1 MVVNP
6 KVAKSILSLSKIIES
21 VVDNHSKNSAKDY
34 VAEVTDDSIFTDGN
48 AQIQGALSKIESDYR
63 LEVTEELP
71 EAQKAEVEDYN
82 KTIGTNLE
90 EFVLSSAFRSVI
102 QSRIEEFLQNEDSSS
117 AELYNSLALI
127 LDFELSYAINI
138 SSETKNVFYESWD
151 QVTKLLS
158 SISTPII
165 EGFWGYFEA
174 RLPVIMNKIFEN
186 TTMERIKLLYTFNY
200 LTDRFDIKNDDD
212 KRDSYKKD
220 SFNDTFEARVRF
232 LAANILAFEDNTGL
246 NKYFLRSDRTA
257 PSLVVDDPFLTDMM
271 DIQKLLRDPL
281 SYTKADNH
289 KKLRSLGEKCN
300 KVVNQIIMEEQKFR
314 SEFPLD
320 DESWILP
327 PRPEEEQEYL
337 REKYSKL
344 TYVPETYFTS
354 LFKGKEDKL
363 QAGDKELLDAILS
376 QSNTRMQYLVM
387 IFIAANVI
395 SELLP
400 KIKQNFMTSLHAPL
414 NVKHFIQDS
423 ITEGIERLF
432 GHLKRDIPLLA
443 SQHNRPFT
451 ALLQHVLH
459 SEREWWRWLLYG
471 KDYKTGKLLLLDRDT
486 SSEELQKVA
495 DDLEKIYRYKDSR
508 YFNTYVT
515 PQVTR
520 KMKAQ
525 RGLSQMNSVENF
537 PVDDVK
543 RNVEDIE
550 DEISNTEDS
559 STKHELLEK
568 KSLLSWRLLR
578 NERLNNWFESAQQFR
593 EEMLSHQEEIQLDEG
608 EDDEDEEMPEET
620 TTEQK
625 EDTDSQKRQLDDGE
639 KEEEA
644 NGHKKPK
651 VDTDTE
657 ELSAQEGAEPGA
669 DPTPEIETE
678 EVQPEVEESVE
689 VVKEVEIDNGEAV
702 ETVIEE
708 DKAVEAAST

>member
-6 KVAKSILSLSKIIES
+6 KVAKSILSLSKILES
-21 VVDNHSKNSAKDY
+21 VVENHSMDSTKDY

-48 AQIQGALSKIESDYR
+48 AQIQGALSKIGSDYT

-71 EAQKAEVEDYN
+71 EAQKAEVEEYN
-82 KTIGTNLE
+82 KTIGKNLE

-102 QSRIEEFLQNEDSSS
+102 QSKIEEFLQNEGSSS

-138 SSETKNVFYESWD
+138 SSDAKNVFYESWD

-220 SFNDTFEARVRF
+220 SFNDAFEARVRF

-327 PRPEEEQEYL
+327 PKPEEEQEYL

-400 KIKQNFMTSLHAPL
+400 KFKQSFMTLLHAPL

-423 ITEGIERLF
+423 IPEGIERIF

-443 SQHNRPFT
+443 SQHNKPFS

-495 DDLEKIYRYKDSR
+495 EDLGKIYRYKDSR

-525 RGLSQMNSVENF
+525 HGLSQMNYVENF
-537 PVDDVK
+537 SVDDVK

-550 DEISNTEDS
+550 YEISNTQDS
-559 STKHELLEK
+559 GTKHELLEK
-568 KSLLSWRLLR
+568 KSLLTWRLLR

-593 EEMLSHQEEIQLDEG
+593 EEMLSHQEETQLDEN
-608 EDDEDEEMPEET
+608 EDDEDEEMQEET

-639 KEEEA
+639 KEEEV
-644 NGHKKPK
+644 NGHKKAK

-657 ELSAQEGAEPGA
+657 ELSTQEGAEPGA
-669 DPTPEIETE
+669 NPTPAIETE
-678 EVQPEVEESVE
+678 EIQPEVEKSVE
-689 VVKEVEIDNGEAV
+689 VVKEVEVDNGEAV
-702 ETVIEE
+702 ETVVVE
-708 DKAVEAAST
+708 DKAVEATPT